1 MSWQQPKTDWE
12 IKPRVNGMYNGDWF
26 NLEDYERITCN
37 LATLQILGSN
47 IYGAGIPS
55 VGMPTRYRTG
65 YPRAEDFNAIEN
77 NLLALAQK
85 TVFPAT
91 YSGRKL
97 WEANGS
103 TPTVD
108 DLNRIEGAIL
118 TLHENYLSLGIW
130 AEFIPADSEDGLLTA
145 DGTLFLALEV

>member
-55 VGMPTRYRTG
+55 VGMPTRYRNE

-77 NLLALAQK
+77 NLLSLVQK
-85 TVFPAT
+85 TIFPT
-91 YSGRKL
+91 GYEGRKN
-97 WEANGS
+97 WAPNGP
-103 TPTVD
+103 TPTVE
-108 DLNRIEGAIL
+108 DLNRIEGAIQK
-118 TLHENYLSLGIW
+118 LHENYYSVGNW
-130 AEFIPADSEDGLLTA
+130 TEFNPLDGDGLLTA